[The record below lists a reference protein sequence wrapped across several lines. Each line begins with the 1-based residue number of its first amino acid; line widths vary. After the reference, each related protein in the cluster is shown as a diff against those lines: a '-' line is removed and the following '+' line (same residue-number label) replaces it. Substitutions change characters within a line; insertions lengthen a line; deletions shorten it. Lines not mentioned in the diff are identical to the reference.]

1 MKDEV
6 TQGTPAEDVVAP
18 TDTTVEQYEQAQD
31 ALNTAIDEASTTDR
45 DKLDKTH
52 FATSFTKED
61 VTTLIALW
69 NRGHTVREIADRMW
83 RSYNN
88 VRNKVAAL
96 QKKGEIRPRDVKNK
110 LPSGYIEGTAARF
123 MIPVDVVQ
131 YLSSFFGG
139 SAADIMRNVDEAA
152 ARYKAQKG
160 QCAYL
165 GERVT
170 MTMDN
175 TPSGLV
181 VIPGEPMMLCCRAVA
196 GMRMSMSHE
205 SFVGVCRA
213 VALRFGG

>member
-6 TQGTPAEDVVAP
+6 IQDVPAGSVAEP

-31 ALNTAIDEASTTDR
+31 ALNTAIDEVSTTEQA
-45 DKLDKTH
+45 KPDKTH

-69 NRGHTVREIADRMW
+69 SRGHTVREIAERMG

-96 QKKGEIRPRDVKNK
+96 QKKGEIKPRDPKNK
-110 LPSGYIEGTAARF
+110 LPDGYIQGTAARF

-139 SAADIMRNVDEAA
+139 SAADMMKNIDEAA

-170 MTMDN
+170 MTMDT

-181 VIPGEPMMLCCRAVA
+181 VIPGEPMMLCSRAVA

-213 VALRFGG
+213 IALRFGG

>member
-6 TQGTPAEDVVAP
+6 KQTASV
-18 TDTTVEQYEQAQD
+18 TVEPIDNAIGTYEQAQG
-31 ALNTAIDEASTTDR
+31 ALDTAIDEATTAEH
-45 DKLDKTH
+45 DKQDKTT
-52 FATSFTKED
+52 FAVSFTKGD

-69 NRGHTVREIADRMW
+69 SRGHTVREIAERMG

-96 QKKGEIRPRDVKNK
+96 QKKGEIKPRDPKNK
-110 LPSGYIEGTAARF
+110 LPDGYIQGTAARF

-139 SAADIMRNVDEAA
+139 SAADMMKNIDEAA

-170 MTMDN
+170 MTMDT

-213 VALRFGG
+213 IALRFGG